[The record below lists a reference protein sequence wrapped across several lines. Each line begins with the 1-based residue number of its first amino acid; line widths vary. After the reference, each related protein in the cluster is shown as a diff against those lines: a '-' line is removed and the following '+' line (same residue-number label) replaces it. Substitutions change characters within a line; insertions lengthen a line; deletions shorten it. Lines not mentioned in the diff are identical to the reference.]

1 MKYLQLIL
9 LMTLLGIYGCGS
21 QSPAERAKSLI
32 SQGKTSEAADI
43 YREILLK
50 NEDSDDLTQRMKA
63 LNAALCL
70 ANCLMKLQSYE
81 EAADAMASTIHL
93 AESVNEESPGYTP
106 LVFFADFYRSKA
118 KAHKLAGNMDLAR
131 ESAEKAIIIY
141 QKVSRQKQAIEDFE
155 EMIRTYPLGQESEGV
170 NQK

>member
-70 ANCLMKLQSYE
+70 ANCLMKLQSYP
-81 EAADAMASTIHL
+81 EAADAFDETIQL
-93 AESVNEESPGYTP
+93 ADSINKETPGYTP
-106 LVFFADFYRSKA
+106 LAVFADFYRFKA

-131 ESAEKAIIIY
+131 ESAEKSVEID
-141 QKVSRQKQAIEDFE
+141 QEMSRQLQAIKDFE
-155 EMIRTYPLGQESEGV
+155 KMIRTNPLGQESEGA
-170 NQK
+170 NRE